1 MSEIQSVYH
10 GPQPLRPQSTFS
22 VDGKPTSFTIL
33 DFWVWMGSDILNN
46 ALRGKVA
53 EFIVGQATGACA
65 EAPVRVEWD
74 TVDIRTPEGISI
86 EVKSSAYIQSW
97 RQSRPSQISFGVAK
111 TVPWDP
117 ETGEYG
123 RTSVRSADVYVFC
136 LLAHRDDRSINPLEL
151 TQWEF
156 YVLPTQTIDTAFE
169 NQKTVTLSRLK
180 EAGANSIGY
189 GDLRRAILDAH
200 GDVGRR
206 Y

>member
-10 GPQPLRPQSTFS
+10 GPQPLRPQSVFT
-22 VDGKPTSFTIL
+22 VDGKPTSFAVL
-33 DFWVWMGSDILNN
+33 DFWVWVGSDILNN

-53 EFIVGQATGACA
+53 EYIVGQAVGAW
-65 EAPVRVEWD
+65 EDAPVRIEWD
-74 TVDIRTPEGISI
+74 TVDIRTPKGISI
-86 EVKSSAYIQSW
+86 EVKSAAYIQSW
-97 RQSRPSQISFGVAK
+97 RQSQPSQISFGIAK
-111 TVPWDP
+111 TIAWDP

-123 RTSVRSADVYVFC
+123 TIPVRSADVYVFC
-136 LLAHRDDRSINPLEL
+136 LLAHRDKRTINPLEL

-200 GDVGRR
+200 GDGGRR
-206 Y
+206 N